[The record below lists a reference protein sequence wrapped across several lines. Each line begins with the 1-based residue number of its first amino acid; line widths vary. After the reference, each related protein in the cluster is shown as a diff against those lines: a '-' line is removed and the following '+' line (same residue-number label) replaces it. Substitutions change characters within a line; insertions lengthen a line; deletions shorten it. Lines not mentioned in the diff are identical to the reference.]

1 MSIWSCWFGAKAKA
15 PAGGRL
21 LERDNL
27 GTRYETH
34 DRVNAFWTPYILGR
48 PSFPFVFYDMP
59 SREAAM
65 AALLKLEPFALAAD
79 SGKPISTE
87 VLSFGVYPRDDGGAA
102 PWGLMLAG
110 ERITAALYDAA
121 LASCTA
127 HGGSNPRLS
136 DRPPETTAPVARAA
150 PRPEAVTFD
159 HEERV
164 DMRAQM
170 AAMGITPISDAPL
183 SPPAATKRH
192 YRGPDQASAVAFL
205 QAHPVSEPYFYLM
218 VHTPEGVFG
227 RDKDGI
233 FDQPA

>member
-15 PAGGRL
+15 SAGARL

-34 DRVNAFWTPYILGR
+34 DRVHAFWTPYILSR
-48 PSFPFVFYDMP
+48 PSFPFLFYNMP

-65 AALLKLEPFALAAD
+65 AALLELEPFGVAAD

-110 ERITAALYDAA
+110 ERVTAALYDAA
-121 LASCTA
+121 VASCTA
-127 HGGSNPRLS
+127 HGGSDPRLS
-136 DRPPETTAPVARAA
+136 ERPPETTATAARAA
-150 PRPEAVTFD
+150 PSQEAVTFER
-159 HEERV
+159 EEQV
-164 DMRAQM
+164 DMLAQM
-170 AAMGITPISDAPL
+170 EAMGIRVVADEAL
-183 SPPAATKRH
+183 SQSVATKRH
-192 YRGPDQASAVAFL
+192 YRGPDQASAIAFL
-205 QAHPVSEPYFYLM
+205 QTHPVNEPFFYLM

-233 FDQPA
+233 FDQPS